1 MKILCGT
8 DFSVHAVEAGHAAA
22 AIATSLKSELILVHA
37 LDTSRYVDLS
47 HELHEHFQHTR
58 LSKLELEAKR
68 LAREGLLVTTRLT
81 EGSPATCLVDAAL
94 DVKAGMI
101 VVSSLG
107 QIAPSRWFVGSVA
120 ERTAQNASVATVVV
134 RQHRSIESWALRKT
148 KLNVLIGYDLSP
160 SGDAAL
166 AWAASL
172 KGIGT
177 CTFTVTYVVGRESER
192 WNSSFDYYSPS
203 AVKQLI
209 ARDLEEVTKRTLG
222 DAEFRTNV
230 FAGIGRPDPQLIE
243 LAQAEMVDLIVIGTN
258 QKRGVNL
265 LGSVSRGV
273 LHHATTN
280 VACVPIGAAELLM
293 QPNRTGGAP

>member
-22 AIATSLKSELILVHA
+22 AIAASLKSELILVHA

-47 HELHEHFQHTR
+47 HELHEHFRHTR

-68 LAREGLLVTTRLT
+68 LAREGLSVSTRLV
-81 EGSPATCLVDAAL
+81 EGSPATCLVEAAL
-94 DVKAGMI
+94 EIQAGMI

-120 ERTAQNASVATVVV
+120 ERTAQNASVATLVV
-134 RQHRSIESWALRKT
+134 RQHKPLESWALRKT
-148 KLNVLIGYDLSP
+148 SLNILVGYDFSP

-172 KGIGT
+172 RSIGS
-177 CTFTVTYVVGRESER
+177 CKFTVTYVAGRETER
-192 WNSSFDYYSPS
+192 WNSVMDYYSPS
-203 AVKQLI
+203 AIKALI
-209 ARDLEEVTKRTLG
+209 ARDLEDVAKQVLG
-222 DAEFRTNV
+222 NAEFKTNV
-230 FAGIGRPDPQLIE
+230 FAGIGRPDPQLVE
-243 LAQAEMVDLIVIGTN
+243 LAQAETAELIVIGTN

-273 LHHATTN
+273 LHHAATN
-280 VACVPIGAAELLM
+280 VICVPIGAAELLM
-293 QPNRTGGAP
+293 QPNRKGGAP